1 MTSLRERRL
10 EGNHGTTEDPK
21 VVEKRRQEIRQQES
35 AHLKDAGAGATA
47 TGPVQAPSE
56 HRRPARQRLVSNP
69 RRFA

>member
-35 AHLKDAGAGATA
+35 A
-47 TGPVQAPSE
+47 P
-56 HRRPARQRLVSNP
+56 
-69 RRFA
+69 

>member
-10 EGNHGTTEDPK
+10 EGNRGTTENPK
-21 VVEKRRQEIRQQES
+21 VVEKRRQQIRQQES
-35 AHLKDAGAGATA
+35 AHRRNYLAAIRTL
-47 TGPVQAPSE
+47 APGE